1 MLTVGE
7 LKARLKE
14 CLDDDAL
21 VYCFNTDNE
30 GIQIVEDFE
39 FVSERTD
46 AFGVIILTKDF

>member
-7 LKARLKE
+7 LKAKLNG
-14 CLDDDAL
+14 CSDDAL

-30 GIQIVEDFE
+30 GVQIAEDFE